1 MPLLSIITFILLLTL
16 NSILFIQ
23 LSEKIEQTKTRLD
36 QVEERSRK
44 NVDSIHDT
52 NLNIRKLSTEV
63 YESEYISAQIILRD
77 AYPDTIL
84 FEDMYFQNIDGNVVT
99 LFVRGLQ
106 ADLLL

>member
-63 YESEYISAQIILRD
+63 YNSEYISAKILLRD
-77 AYPDTIL
+77 TYPDVIR
-84 FEDMYFQNIDGNVVT
+84 FEDIFFDGINGDVVT
-99 LFVRGLQ
+99 LFV
-106 ADLLL
+106 